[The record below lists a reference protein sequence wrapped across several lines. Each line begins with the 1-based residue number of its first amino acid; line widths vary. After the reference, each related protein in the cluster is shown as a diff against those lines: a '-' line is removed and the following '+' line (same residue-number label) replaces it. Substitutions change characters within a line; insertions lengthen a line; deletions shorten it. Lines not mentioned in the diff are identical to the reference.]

1 MIDYLDE
8 IVGQPIAKRFVRTAL
23 KRGNLYN
30 FLFVGPKGV
39 GKRQFAFALARTLDC
54 PANSPNCIVIAPI
67 PSKIKDKKDKIYA
80 YTRQYLPDKPTI
92 KLEDRASILIEQIRD
107 LIERLV
113 HMPAAGSKRMVLIL
127 EADRMTDEAANCF
140 LKTLE
145 EPPVDTVFILTTSRP
160 NFVLPTIQSRCQKIL
175 FTYLNNDQ
183 IKSIV
188 FDGNDDFLIGSPGE
202 IMRIRDNNTLE
213 NVLEIFKSAP
223 LSTNAAAG
231 RAKQFQYTAVID
243 LLYQLMLLYRLTLYR
258 KLNLPINTKFD
269 PEITRKANHTSLEK
283 ILQVLLALNYNINNL
298 EQNPNRLLLLLDV
311 LTKLP

>member
-1 MIDYLDE
+1 MADYLDD
-8 IVGQPIAKRFVRTAL
+8 IIGQPIAKRFVRTAI

-30 FLFVGPKGV
+30 LLFVGPKGV

-80 YTRQYLPDKPTI
+80 YTRQYLPDQPTI
-92 KLEDRASILIEQIRD
+92 EVEDRTSILIEQIRD

-127 EADRMTDEAANCF
+127 EADRMTDAAANCF

-145 EPPVDTVFILTTSRP
+145 EPPLDTVFVLTTSRP

-175 FTYLNNDQ
+175 FTYLNSDQ
-183 IKSIV
+183 IKGIV
-188 FDGNDDFLIGSPGE
+188 FDANDDFLIGSPGE
-202 IMRIRDNNTLE
+202 IMRLRDNSSME
-213 NVLEIFKSAP
+213 NVLKIFQKAP
-223 LSTNAAAG
+223 LSTQVVAEHAL
-231 RAKQFQYTAVID
+231 QYRNKTVID
-243 LLYQLMLLYRLTLYR
+243 LLYQLMLLYRVTLYR
-258 KLNLPINTKFD
+258 KLNLPITTSFES
-269 PEITRKANHTSLEK
+269 EITRKANRTSLEK
-283 ILQVLLALNYNINNL
+283 ILQILLTLNCNINNL
-298 EQNPNRLLLLLDV
+298 EQNPNRLLLLLDI